1 MDSDRVADYINALY
15 EKSTISRSSFI
26 DSSGLKKFGTVID
39 EDVSRALKL
48 LVGLSGARQVLE
60 IGTSIG
66 YSTLSMANAV
76 KSRNGKVTTVELDR
90 PVALQAIR
98 NFEREGVN
106 DNIEVVVGDAREIIP
121 KMRGPFDLIFQD
133 VGDKGLYPVLLDDC
147 IRLLK
152 PGGLLLAEDT
162 LFPVLDLPGMRPATV
177 RSIQKFNELIAGS
190 PYLESTILPI
200 GDGLT
205 VAIKTGTGAPV
216 QPI

>member
-1 MDSDRVADYINALY
+1 MDQHRAANYINALY
-15 EKSTISRSSFI
+15 EKRTISRSSYI
-26 DSSGLKKFGTVID
+26 DSSELKKFGTVID

-48 LVGLSGARQVLE
+48 LVRLTGARNVLE

-66 YSTLSMANAV
+66 YSTLTMASAV
-76 KSRNGKVTTVELDR
+76 KTLNGRITTIEYDQQTAR
-90 PVALQAIR
+90 QAIK

-106 DNIEVVVGDAREIIP
+106 DIIEVVVGDAREIVP
-121 KMRGPFDLIFQD
+121 KMQGTFDLIFQD
-133 VGDKGLYPVLLDDC
+133 VGDKGLYQVLLDDC

-162 LFPVLDLPGMRPATV
+162 LFPVMDLHGMRPATLQ
-177 RSIQKFNELIAGS
+177 SIHRFNEFVAGS

-205 VAIKTGTGAPV
+205 VAMKIDTDMGDKA
-216 QPI
+216 